1 MASFPG
7 SLFFLSLSLSRTLQG
22 MGRKETLGMRLTV
35 TTKNISSSIQIL
47 NQFLNVYD
55 DDDGGGE
62 ANYNKRQV
70 S

>member
-1 MASFPG
+1 
-7 SLFFLSLSLSRTLQG
+7 
-22 MGRKETLGMRLTV
+22 MRLTV

-47 NQFLNVYD
+47 NQFLNDYD
-55 DDDGGGE
+55 DYDDDGGGNDE